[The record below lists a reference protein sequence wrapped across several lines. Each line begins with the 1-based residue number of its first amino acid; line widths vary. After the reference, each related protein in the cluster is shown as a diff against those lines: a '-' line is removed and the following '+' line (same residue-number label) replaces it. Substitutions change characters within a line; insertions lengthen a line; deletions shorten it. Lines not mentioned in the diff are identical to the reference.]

1 MLISTM
7 SALVLVWIKSAA
19 RLRPSASP
27 PRGLPPPCPSGGL
40 RSLEDARTYLELADA
55 AMGPD
60 WATPER
66 FRFGASGLYGVL
78 AEIVA
83 GTQPG
88 ERGDGAY

>member
-1 MLISTM
+1 ML
-7 SALVLVWIKSAA
+7 AA
-19 RLRPSASP
+19 RANREIVSNVGADALAHL
-27 PRGLPPPCPSGGL
+27 PRMLGAEAKAAAAPGKRGN
-40 RSLEDARTYLELADA
+40 AHGLELADA

-78 AEIVA
+78 VEIVA